1 MELFEMNNFSKF
13 EENNGIQEIQQLM
26 DFVDNFIEDPAIF
39 FELSQAERYRIE
51 KQMDQA
57 FLTFLSLQWILDS

>member
-1 MELFEMNNFSKF
+1 MNNFSKF
-13 EENNGIQEIQQLM
+13 EESNGIQEIQQLM

>member
-1 MELFEMNNFSKF
+1 MNNFSKF
-13 EENNGIQEIQQLM
+13 EESNGIQEIQQLM

-57 FLTFLSLQWILDS
+57 FLTFLSLQ

>member
-1 MELFEMNNFSKF
+1 MELSEMDNFSKF
-13 EENNGIQEIQQLM
+13 EKSNGIQEIQQLM